1 LTGNARV
8 RLLRSWFSAK
18 AEAAPVQTGNEAA
31 STRSMPASPA
41 VLDAAAREL
50 LIAEAGAERSTA
62 SLPQLLARID
72 RALAATA
79 DDAGLLFARA
89 AVLYRWGRV
98 HEARDAAM
106 RAEESGRRD
115 PAAYTLL
122 GWACVATGRLD
133 QAEMAMRNAVAAEAA
148 SSRSHVNLAVVL
160 QMQGRLDEAAQSHE
174 RALAL
179 DSRNI
184 QSLINLGT
192 CKVDQGDFPAAEAHF
207 RRAIALDGERARAWA
222 NLAVALARQ
231 DRYDEA
237 FDAFACAEELEGKT
251 DEDVENFV
259 NFALHLRE
267 AGRLQTGL
275 DLYEKHLPSRPS
287 LAGHNDYAFGLLTAG
302 RFLEGWHHYEFRWMQ
317 KPLLL
322 QRPRPRQLRWSG
334 QSLQGKTILL
344 RVEQG
349 YGDAIQFLRY
359 APQLRAL
366 GATVLLGRFS
376 ELAHCFQ
383 GVDRVVE
390 HGVPVSECDYYIDIV
405 SLPRIFGTELDSIPA
420 EVPYIEAPVER
431 VQRWSGRLGGEGAL
445 KVGVVWAGNP
455 EHKNDRYRSI
465 RLAALAPLWQVAGVR
480 FISLQKGPAAAEI
493 TALAADVEWVNLGPE
508 LADFTDTAAV
518 ISQLDLVLCVDTAVA
533 HLAGALG
540 KPVWLMVA
548 QPADF
553 RWLEGREDS
562 PWYPTMRLF
571 RQSRRGDW
579 DEVIGR
585 VKVALQERVRDAA
598 VTTANVQRAQAVP
611 PLQPLSTPE
620 ALRAGHRP
628 GLSAVAETG
637 VGIVQYL
644 PDEALVGESIAWYG
658 EYLQPQLDLLARLI
672 RPGATV
678 LEAGAGVGV
687 HALFLGAAVGA
698 AGHLLVY
705 ESRPVVQ
712 RILRQNLDANGV
724 TNATV
729 MRRALGRGAV
739 QSTDPAEAVA
749 APLSESV
756 DELRLEHLD
765 WLKVDDA
772 SGMEVLEGAADTLW
786 RLRPRLFLGAA
797 DEAMLGTLAE
807 RAKAFSYRCWRLET
821 ALFNAAN
828 FNRRDTDIFAGRKA
842 LALLA
847 IPEEIDVDITLD
859 QCSEI

>member
-1 LTGNARV
+1 MA
-8 RLLRSWFSAK
+8 LLRSWFSAK
-18 AEAAPVQTGNEAA
+18 TEAAPDQTDNEPA

-41 VLDAAAREL
+41 ALDAAAREL
-50 LIAEAGAERSTA
+50 LIAEASAERSTA

-72 RALAATA
+72 RALAASA

-89 AVLYRWGRV
+89 AVLYRWGRI
-98 HEARDAAM
+98 HEARNASM
-106 RAEESGRRD
+106 RAEASGRRD
-115 PAAYTLL
+115 SAAYTLL
-122 GWACVATGRLD
+122 GWACVGTGNLA
-133 QAEMAMRNAVAAEAA
+133 QAEAAMRNALAADAA
-148 SSRSHVNLAVVL
+148 STRSHVNLAVVL

-192 CKVDQGDFPAAEAHF
+192 CKVDQGDFAAAEAHF
-207 RRAIALDGERARAWA
+207 RRAIAVDGDRARAWA

-237 FDAFACAEELEGKT
+237 FEVFARAEELEEKT
-251 DEDVENFV
+251 GEDVENFV

-267 AGRLQTGL
+267 AGRSQAAL
-275 DLYEKHLPSRPS
+275 DMYGRHLPSRPS
-287 LAGHNDYAFGLLTAG
+287 LAGHNDYAFGLLTVG
-302 RFLEGWHHYEFRWMQ
+302 RFLEGWRHYEFRRML
-317 KPLLL
+317 KPLLQ
-322 QRPRPRQLRWSG
+322 QRPRSRQLRWSG
-334 QSLQGKTILL
+334 QSLLGKTILL

-359 APQLRAL
+359 APPLQAL

-376 ELAHCFQ
+376 ELAHCFL
-383 GVDRVVE
+383 GVDRVVDRDALT
-390 HGVPVSECDYYIDIV
+390 SEFDYYVDVV
-405 SLPRIFGTELDSIPA
+405 SLPRIFGTELNSIPA
-420 EVPYIEAPVER
+420 VVPYMEAPRER
-431 VQRWSGRLGGEGAL
+431 VQRWLGRLGDEGVL

-480 FISLQKGPAAAEI
+480 FIALQKGPAAAEI
-493 TALAADVEWVNLGPE
+493 AALAADVELVNLGPE

-579 DEVIGR
+579 DEVIER
-585 VKVALQERVRDAA
+585 VKVALQEWVPDGA
-598 VTTANVQRAQAVP
+598 VTAANVQRAQAMP
-611 PLQPLSTPE
+611 PLRPLSTPE
-620 ALRAGHRP
+620 ALLAGHRP
-628 GLSAVAETG
+628 GLSAVAETR

-678 LEAGAGVGV
+678 LEAGAGIGM

-698 AGHLLVY
+698 AGHLFVY
-705 ESRPVVQ
+705 EPRPVVQ
-712 RILRQNLDANGV
+712 RILRQNLGANGV
-724 TNATV
+724 SNVTV
-729 MRRALGRGAV
+729 MRRALGRSAAP
-739 QSTDPAEAVA
+739 STDPAEAVGA
-749 APLSESV
+749 LLGESV
-756 DELRLEHLD
+756 DELRLERLD

-772 SGMEVLEGAADTLW
+772 SGVAVLEGAADTLW
-786 RLRPRLFLGAA
+786 RLRPRLFLAAA
-797 DEAMLGTLAE
+797 DAALLGALAE
-807 RAKAFSYRCWRLET
+807 RVKAFSYRCWRLET

-847 IPEEIDVDITLD
+847 IPEEIDVDIALD